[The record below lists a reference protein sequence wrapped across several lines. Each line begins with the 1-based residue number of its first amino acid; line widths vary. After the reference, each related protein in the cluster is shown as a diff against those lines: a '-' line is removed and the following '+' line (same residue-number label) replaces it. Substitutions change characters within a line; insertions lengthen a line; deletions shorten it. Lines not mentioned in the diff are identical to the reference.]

1 MTNYINKP
9 LISVIIPTYNRSN
22 VVNRAIDSII
32 KQTYDSWEI
41 LIVDDGSTDNTKD
54 IVEKYLKNNKISY
67 FYKNNGGVSSA
78 RNFGIKKANGEYI
91 AFLDSDDEFEEEKLD
106 IQLKEMKKNNVVC
119 SISNSVEIQMSGK
132 KLPLKYTESFIF
144 DREFF
149 LDNEIRASAS
159 SFMIKNDKT
168 ILFNEKL
175 LTNEDVDFLLK
186 YLINDK
192 ILFASTSIVRRYKYL
207 DNVRLSVNPK
217 AKIIGNRERIELFK
231 NNEYKISEDFNL
243 KYISSSNLNLG
254 FWYLFEGQFT
264 EGRTFIKKGLSSN
277 QKLKN
282 KIMYNILYYISF
294 SPVIYGLIKRIGIF
308 LWSRNII
315 RKD

>member
-1 MTNYINKP
+1 
-9 LISVIIPTYNRSN
+9 
-22 VVNRAIDSII
+22 
-32 KQTYDSWEI
+32 
-41 LIVDDGSTDNTKD
+41 
-54 IVEKYLKNNKISY
+54 
-67 FYKNNGGVSSA
+67 
-78 RNFGIKKANGEYI
+78 
-91 AFLDSDDEFEEEKLD
+91 
-106 IQLKEMKKNNVVC
+106 
-119 SISNSVEIQMSGK
+119 
-132 KLPLKYTESFIF
+132 
-144 DREFF
+144 
-149 LDNEIRASAS
+149 
-159 SFMIKNDKT
+159 MIKNDKT